1 MYLVSFT
8 IKNFR
13 KFREENN
20 TIQFVKPKSI
30 KASSTGNDEESSPIA
45 ESSTLIIGKNNVGK
59 TTIAKAFGFVIEKE
73 KKAKASDFNN
83 EYLKSFLNEAIA
95 AIDEGKGLAELA
107 LPSMSFEFKVGLNL
121 KASEADTT
129 SLLSDFLS
137 LSELLGDVD
146 DAIIAIKIQVTIK
159 EEELFK
165 QKVEQ
170 IINSSTKLENG
181 EIKEP
186 TTFQLLCDFINKEV
200 EFTFAIYNS
209 NNEKVTN
216 LSLHSLFNIK
226 EIKANKRLDDGVLS
240 TLYGKIVK
248 SEFTDGA
255 SKNTL
260 DTHIGGIN
268 LTITKAVKSK
278 GQSISG
284 VLKEIEQSNHV
295 SVDLSGNVTEKSI
308 LEELIKYSFSE
319 GDDFIPENQFGLG
332 YINLLNIIGE
342 IVGFVD
348 SYEDKS
354 HQNQINLLFI
364 EEPESFMHPQ
374 MQEFFITRID
384 AALKKALE
392 SSSKKINCQLI
403 ITTHSSH
410 IVNSKIHSSNS
421 FNNINYICNSNKS
434 SCVVSLED
442 SNIVQGNTAQ
452 DTQNLN
458 FLKKHIKFKVSEL
471 FFSDA
476 VIFVEG
482 ATEEAL
488 LYFYLEKHMKLRNFY
503 ISIFNINGAHGK
515 VYHPLAKLLK
525 VPTLIITDIDIKRDE
540 AEKKEYKQITE
551 LKGRET
557 TNQTLIERNQNSSLL
572 DGINYFQDENL
583 YFVFQK
589 DSVNGQHPTSLEE
602 AIILENYDNDIL
614 NESLK
619 KVKKNIYTEIVGS
632 PEVRTNL
639 ISNSYKLQRKIA
651 ENNDK
656 SEFANELLFRCIT
669 ADDPSKVPKLPEYIR
684 FGFSWLELKLNGH

>member
-30 KASSTGNDEESSPIA
+30 KASSTGDDEESSPIA

-59 TTIAKAFGFVIEKE
+59 TTIARAFDFVTKRD
-73 KKAKASDFNN
+73 KKAKSSVFNN
-83 EYLKSFLNEAIA
+83 EYLKSFLNDAIA
-95 AIDEGKGLAELA
+95 AIAQGSGLGNLVP
-107 LPSMSFEFKVGLNL
+107 PSMGFEFKIWINL
-121 KASEADTT
+121 KEGEEDKTGLLDGFVIPANTT
-129 SLLSDFLS
+129 DGVGG
-137 LSELLGDVD
+137 E
-146 DAIIAIKIQVTIK
+146 IEIKIQVSIK
-159 EEELFK
+159 EEQVFKTTVAALIHTSPKLQNGDIDKVALF
-165 QKVEQ
+165 QQ
-170 IINSSTKLENG
+170 
-181 EIKEP
+181 
-186 TTFQLLCDFINKEV
+186 LCDFIDKEV
-200 EFTFAIYNS
+200 EFSFGIYNT
-209 NNEKVTN
+209 NNDPVSN
-216 LSLHSLFNIK
+216 LSLRSLFNIK
-226 EIKANKRLDDGVLS
+226 EVAANKRLDDGVLS
-240 TLYGKIVK
+240 TLYGRIVK

-260 DTHIGGIN
+260 SAHIGGIN
-268 LTITKAVKSK
+268 KTVTQAVQSK

-284 VLKEIEQSNHV
+284 ILKAIEQSNHV
-295 SVDLSGNVTEKSI
+295 SVDLSGNVTEQSI
-308 LEELIKYSFSE
+308 LEELIKYSFRE

-348 SYEDKS
+348 SYEDNS
-354 HQNQINLLFI
+354 HQNKINLLFI

-384 AALKKALE
+384 AALKKALQ
-392 SSSKKINCQLI
+392 SSSKKINCQLV

-442 SNIVQGNTAQ
+442 SKIVPGKTPQ
-452 DTQNLN
+452 DIQNLN

-488 LYFYLEKHMKLRNFY
+488 LYFYLEKNQKLRNFY

-525 VPTLIITDIDIKRDE
+525 IPTLIITDIDIKRDDS
-540 AEKKEYKQITE
+540 EKEDYKQITQ
-551 LKGRET
+551 LADRHT
-557 TNQTLIERNQNSSLL
+557 TNQTLIALNHNSSLL
-572 DGINYFQDENL
+572 NGINYFEDENL

-589 DSVNGQHPTSLEE
+589 DPAQGQQPTSLEE
-602 AIILENYDNDIL
+602 AIIIENYDNAIL
-614 NESLK
+614 NNVLEA
-619 KVKKNIYTEIVGS
+619 VKKNVYTDIVGD
-632 PEVRTNL
+632 PPVHANL
-639 ISNSYKLQRKIA
+639 INYSYKLQRKIA

-656 SEFANELLFRCIT
+656 SKFANELLFRCIT
-669 ADDPSKVPKLPEYIR
+669 SVDSTNIPRLPKYIQD
-684 FGFSWLELKLNGH
+684 GFTWLEQKLG

>member
-13 KFREENN
+13 KFRDKNN
-20 TIQFVKPKSI
+20 TIQFVKPRAI
-30 KASSTGNDEESSPIA
+30 EASPTESDEEQSPISQ
-45 ESSTLIIGKNNVGK
+45 SSTLIIGKNNVGK
-59 TTIAKAFGFVIEKE
+59 TTIARAFEFVIERRKE
-73 KKAKASDFNN
+73 ARSSDFNN
-83 EYLKSFLNEAIA
+83 ECLKSYLNEAII
-95 AIDEGKGLAELA
+95 AIASGKGLADLA
-107 LPSMSFEFKVGLNL
+107 LPSMGFELEIWLNL
-121 KASEADTT
+121 KTSEADKT

-146 DAIIAIKIQVTIK
+146 EAIVDIKIQVSIK
-159 EEELFK
+159 EEVVFK
-165 QKVEQ
+165 QKIEQ
-170 IINSSTKLENG
+170 IINSTPKLVNG
-181 EIKEP
+181 EFNRP
-186 TTFQLLCDFINKEV
+186 ALFQMMCDFINKDV
-200 EFTFAIYNS
+200 EFRFTNFNA
-209 NNEKVTN
+209 NNEEVSN
-216 LSLHSLFNIK
+216 LPLRSLFKVK
-226 EIKANKRLDDGVLS
+226 EIKANRHLNDQVLS
-240 TLYGKIVK
+240 KLYGKVVK
-248 SEFTDGA
+248 SEFTNGS
-255 SKNTL
+255 SKNSL
-260 DTHIGGIN
+260 NAHIVGIN
-268 LTITKAVKSK
+268 QTITQAVINK

-284 VLKEIEQSNHV
+284 VLQEIEQSNHV
-295 SVDLSGNVTEKSI
+295 TVDLTGNVTEEAI

-319 GDDFIPENQFGLG
+319 GGDFIPENQFGLG

-374 MQEFFITRID
+374 MQEFFISRID
-384 AALKKALE
+384 AALKKALQ

-434 SCVVSLED
+434 SHVISLED
-442 SNIVQGNTAQ
+442 SKIIPGKT
-452 DTQNLN
+452 DEDIKNLN

-488 LYFYLEKHMKLRNFY
+488 LYFYLEKNPILRNFY

-515 VYHPLAKLLK
+515 VYYPLAKLLK
-525 VPTLIITDIDIKRDE
+525 VPTLVITDIDIQRDD
-540 AEKKEYKQITE
+540 AEKDDYKQITQ
-551 LKGRET
+551 LVGRHT
-557 TNQTLIERNQNSSLL
+557 TNQTLIELNQNSSLL
-572 DGINYFQDENL
+572 DGINYFQDESL

-589 DSVNGQHPTSLEE
+589 DNVKGQQPTSLEE
-602 AIILENYDNDIL
+602 AIVLENYNNDIL
-614 NESLK
+614 NEVLK
-619 KVKKNIYTEIVGS
+619 KVKKNIYAEIVGGA
-632 PEVRTNL
+632 EDKNNL
-639 ISNSYKLQRKIA
+639 ISNSYKLQKKIA

-656 SEFANELLFRCIT
+656 SAFANALLFSCIT
-669 ADDPSKVPKLPEYIR
+669 SASPASIPQLPKYIR
-684 FGFSWLELKLNGH
+684 DGFTWLEQSLV

>member
-13 KFREENN
+13 KFREKNN
-20 TIQFVKPKSI
+20 TIQFVKPKSGQ
-30 KASSTGNDEESSPIA
+30 ASDDEQSPISQ
-45 ESSTLIIGKNNVGK
+45 SSTLIIGKNNVGK
-59 TTIAKAFGFVIEKE
+59 TTIARAFDFVIERE
-73 KKAKASDFNN
+73 KKASASNFNN
-83 EYLKSFLNEAIA
+83 EYLNIFLNEAIA
-95 AIDEGKGLAELA
+95 AKTQGKDLKSIP
-107 LPSMSFEFKVGLNL
+107 LPSMEFEFKIWLNL
-121 KASEADTT
+121 NTSEADTT
-129 SLLSDFLS
+129 GLLSDFLS
-137 LSELLGDVD
+137 LSELLGDKDEAIVD
-146 DAIIAIKIQVTIK
+146 IRILVSIK
-159 EEELFK
+159 EEEIFR

-170 IINSSTKLENG
+170 IINSSPGLDNG
-181 EIKEP
+181 DINIP
-186 TTFQLLCDFINKEV
+186 TVFQLLCDFINKEV
-200 EFTFAIYNS
+200 EFRFVNFNA
-209 NNEKVTN
+209 NNEKVSN
-216 LSLHSLFNIK
+216 LSLSSLFKIK

-255 SKNTL
+255 SKNKLNT
-260 DTHIGGIN
+260 DISDIN
-268 LTITKAVKSK
+268 QKITNAVESK
-278 GQSISG
+278 GQSITG
-284 VLKEIEQSNHV
+284 VLEKVEQSNHV
-295 SVDLSGNVTEKSI
+295 AVGLTGNLTEEAI
-308 LEELIKYSFSE
+308 LKDLIKYSFSE
-319 GDDFIPENQFGLG
+319 GGHFIPENQFGLG

-342 IVGFVD
+342 IVGFAD
-348 SYEDKS
+348 SYEDNS

-374 MQEFFITRID
+374 MQEFFIRRID

-392 SSSKKINCQLI
+392 SSNKKINCQLI

-434 SCVVSLED
+434 SHVISLED
-442 SNIVQGNTAQ
+442 SRIIPG
-452 DTQNLN
+452 DTDEDKQWLN

-488 LYFYLEKHMKLRNFY
+488 LYFYLERSQKLRSFY

-515 VYHPLAKLLK
+515 VYYPLVKLLK
-525 VPTLIITDIDIKRDE
+525 VPTLIITDIDIKRDD
-540 AEKKEYKQITE
+540 AEKDDYKQVTK
-551 LKGRET
+551 LVGRET
-557 TNQTLIERNQNSSLL
+557 TNQTLIELNKKSNLL
-572 DGINYFQDENL
+572 NKINFFQDENL

-589 DSVNGQHPTSLEE
+589 DSVEGQHPTSLEE
-602 AIILENYDNDIL
+602 AIILENYNNDIL

-619 KVKKNIYTEIVGS
+619 KVKKNIYTKIVGS
-632 PEVRTNL
+632 PEVKTNL

-669 ADDPSKVPKLPEYIR
+669 SDDPNKVPNLPGYIR

>member
-13 KFREENN
+13 KFGEENN
-20 TIQFVKPKSI
+20 TIEFVRPKSI
-30 KASSTGNDEESSPIA
+30 QASAPETDEEHSSIA
-45 ESSTLIIGKNNVGK
+45 QSSTLIIGKNNVGK
-59 TTIAKAFGFVIEKE
+59 TTIARAFDFLTKKE
-73 KKAKASDFNN
+73 KKAKASVFNN

-95 AIDEGKGLAELA
+95 AISEGKGLGDIV
-107 LPSMSFEFKVGLNL
+107 LPSMGFEFKIWINL
-121 KASEADTT
+121 KAGEEDKTGLLDGFVLPANTT
-129 SLLSDFLS
+129 DGVGG
-137 LSELLGDVD
+137 E
-146 DAIIAIKIQVTIK
+146 IEIKIQVSIK
-159 EEELFK
+159 EEQVFK
-165 QKVEQ
+165 QKVAEL
-170 IINSSTKLENG
+170 IHTSPKLQNG
-181 EIKEP
+181 DVDEVAL
-186 TTFQLLCDFINKEV
+186 FQQLCDFIDKEV
-200 EFTFAIYNS
+200 EFSFGIYNTNTDPVS
-209 NNEKVTN
+209 N
-216 LSLHSLFNIK
+216 LSLGHLFHIK
-226 EIKANKRLDDGVLS
+226 EIAANKRLDDGVLS
-240 TLYGKIVK
+240 KLYGKIVK

-260 DTHIGGIN
+260 NAHIGGIN
-268 LTITKAVKSK
+268 KTVTQAVQSK

-284 VLKEIEQSNHV
+284 VLKAIEQSNHV

-308 LEELIKYSFSE
+308 LEELIKYSFRE

-348 SYEDKS
+348 SYEDNS
-354 HQNQINLLFI
+354 HQNKINLLFI

-384 AALKKALE
+384 AALKKALQ
-392 SSSKKINCQLI
+392 SSSKNINCQLV

-442 SNIVQGNTAQ
+442 SKIVSGKTPQ
-452 DTQNLN
+452 DIQNLN

-488 LYFYLEKHMKLRNFY
+488 LYFYLDKNKKLRDFY
-503 ISIFNINGAHGK
+503 ITIFNINGAHGK

-525 VPTLIITDIDIKRDE
+525 IPTLIITDIDIKRDV
-540 AEKKEYKQITE
+540 AEKDDYKQITE

-557 TNQTLIERNQNSSLL
+557 TNQTLIELNKNNSLL
-572 DGINYFQDENL
+572 NGINYFEDENL

-589 DSVNGQHPTSLEE
+589 DSVKGQHPTSLEE
-602 AIILENYDNDIL
+602 AIILENYNNDIL

-632 PEVRTNL
+632 AADKNNL
-639 ISNSYKLQRKIA
+639 ISNSYKLQKKIA

-669 ADDPSKVPKLPEYIR
+669 SDDLANIPRLPKYIQD
-684 FGFSWLELKLNGH
+684 GFTWLEQKLG